1 MKPWIVT
8 ILLFLCCGYFS
19 LEAQKTYLMGTI
31 RSIDGSTLPYASVYS
46 QRTDVGTS
54 SNDDGSFAFSVYP
67 GMDQIVFQYLGFEQ
81 YTVDVDL
88 SPNDTVQLDVRMN
101 PLSMEL
107 ERVIVAGDRNPAD
120 EIMREVIRRR
130 PEFEQK
136 SNAYQAGVYIKG
148 VYRIKDAP
156 KSFFGID
163 MGGLDS
169 LLKDMPSDII
179 YLSETQSVYARWRGE
194 TKEEVLASK
203 TSGMQNFPSINR
215 ASLLDVNFYES
226 DPEMLGRKVK
236 SPLASNAFSHY
247 TYSFLGQYENSAGD
261 VVYKIGVEPKR
272 PGDPLFSGFLEVVDS
287 QWHLE
292 AVNLK
297 TDGRR
302 LNIEFIDSVRIR
314 QNFIQRDDAEIPPVV
329 QTDYRIAGSAFGF
342 VIQGGFTGVKKDF
355 IFDRDS
361 FTLSFDRTLLAYR
374 DDALD
379 KDSLYWLE
387 ERPISLS
394 SEERVDYEYKDSVS
408 NRRNDPA
415 VLDSLDRK
423 SNQFE
428 SMNIL
433 TGYSYRKRSKGIS
446 WSINSPLSAL
456 FYNPVQGWNGTVD
469 GRFRKDWKEGL
480 RTRSSFEAYGN
491 VQYGT
496 SDEVWRSWG
505 ELGFKTGM
513 KKPLVVKV
521 AGGYRLNQVPRERPI
536 SLNAN
541 QFSNLVFKNHYIS
554 FYDQRFIRLEWNKN
568 LGGGLR
574 WSHQFD
580 YEQRAMVE
588 NTSNYS
594 FFREDE
600 DYPANIPSHSDLEAD
615 PDLWT
620 DHNVFLIS
628 GRLSYRPGLKYV
640 ELPQNRIEIPGNWP
654 EFGLNYDWGVDRW
667 SSRAD
672 FLRLEADVRYNVQM
686 GIAGYSNWVVKAGS
700 FVHNN
705 DLTFFDY
712 RHFAGN
718 AFYVSKGDYREM
730 FLNLPFYEFSTQND
744 YIEFH
749 WLHNFQGYILNKVPG
764 VRSLGLALEAKGS
777 YLYHDDIGHY
787 NELSLGLDRIGWG
800 LFRLFRLDLALSFRE
815 GEYSGWRLIFGSQF
829 SVDDLRTEG
838 TRL

>member
-1 MKPWIVT
+1 MKKWVVS
-8 ILLFLCCGYFS
+8 ILIFLSFGCLS
-19 LEAQKTYLMGTI
+19 LLAQKAHLHGTI
-31 RSIDGSTLPYASVYS
+31 RSVDGSILPYASVYS
-46 QRTDVGTS
+46 QKTDVGTS
-54 SNDDGSFAFSVYP
+54 SNDDGRFAFSVSP
-67 GMDQIVFQYLGFEQ
+67 GKDQIIFQYLGFEQ
-81 YTVDVDL
+81 TSIKVDL
-88 SPNDTVQLDVRMN
+88 DRNDTLELDIQLN

-107 ERVIVAGDRNPAD
+107 ERVVVAGDRNPAD
-120 EIMREVIRRR
+120 EIMREVILRR
-130 PEFEQK
+130 PEFERK

-156 KSFFGID
+156 ESIMGFKVGGID
-163 MGGLDS
+163 S
-169 LLKDMPSDII
+169 LMKDMPSDII
-179 YLSETQSVYARWRGE
+179 YLSETQSVYARWKGE

-226 DPEMLGRKVK
+226 DPEMFGRKVK

-247 TYSFLGQYENSAGD
+247 IYSFLGQYENSEGD
-261 VVYKIGVEPKR
+261 LIYKIGVEPKR
-272 PGDPLFSGFLEVVDS
+272 PGDPLFSGFVEIADS
-287 QWHLE
+287 EWHLE

-302 LNIEFIDSVRIR
+302 LNVEFIDSVRIR
-314 QNFIQRDDAEIPPVV
+314 QNFIQKVDATIPPVV

-355 IFDRDS
+355 VFDRDS

-408 NRRNDPA
+408 NRLNDPE
-415 VLDSLDRK
+415 VLDSMDRK
-423 SNQFE
+423 SNQFDP
-428 SMNIL
+428 MDIL
-433 TGYSYRKRSKGIS
+433 SAYTYRKRTAGIE

-456 FYNPVQGWNGTVD
+456 FYNPVQGWNATID
-469 GRFRKDWKEGL
+469 GRFRKDWKKGV
-480 RTRSSFEAYGN
+480 RTLSSFEAYGN

-505 ELGFKTGM
+505 ELGFKTGV
-513 KKPLVVKV
+513 KKPLVIKV
-521 AGGYRLNQVPRERPI
+521 AGGYRLNQVPRNQPI

-541 QFSNLVFKNHYIS
+541 QFSNLVFKNHYIR
-554 FYDQRFIRLEWNKN
+554 FYDQRFLRLEWNKN

-574 WSHQFD
+574 WSQKFQ
-580 YEQRAMVE
+580 YEQRSLVE

-600 DYPANIPSHSDLEAD
+600 DYPANVPNHPDIEAD
-615 PDLWT
+615 ADLWT

-628 GRLSYRPGLKYV
+628 GKLNYRPGLKYV
-640 ELPQNRIEIPGNWP
+640 ELPQSRIEIPGNWP
-654 EFGLNYDWGVDRW
+654 EFGLNYMWGVDQW
-667 SSRAD
+667 STRAD
-672 FLRLEADVRYNVQM
+672 FLQLEVDVRYNVQM
-686 GIAGYSNWVVKAGS
+686 RIAGYSNWVVKAGS
-700 FVHNN
+700 YVHNN

-718 AFYVSKGDYREM
+718 EFYVSRGAYSDIFM
-730 FLNLPFYEFSTQND
+730 NLPFYQFSTQND
-744 YIEFH
+744 YLEFH
-749 WLHNFQGYILNKVPG
+749 WLHNFQGYLLNKIPG
-764 VRSLGLALEAKGS
+764 IRRLGLALEAKGS

-787 NELSLGLDRIGWG
+787 NELSLGIDRIGWG
-800 LFRLFRLDLALSFRE
+800 LFRMFRLDFVVSLRE
-815 GEYSGWRLIFGSQF
+815 GEYSGCRLIFGSQF
-829 SVDDLRTEG
+829 SFDDLRQEG